1 MISQKIKKLKKYL
14 FFISIMFFVLT
25 LSHLAY
31 SYLYSDS
38 KNSPVKWWT
47 ISEWII
53 GNFPSLNPLV
63 SLNSDSNNKYIIE
76 LLYRSIL
83 KYDIDQKKIVWDI
96 ANCDISSLINIE
108 CIIKDDAKWSN
119 GENIKAEDIIATYQL
134 IKETWANKVLVSL
147 LEWTEIESKDNN
159 VVIFKNQ
166 RKDVNFLNVFLQ
178 PILNKSFIDTLSQ
191 ENITKNFPV
200 KNWIY
205 SGKFVVEKVI
215 EDEKLGI
222 TKLNLVKNEFYDKS
236 NISKIIINIFPDIQ
250 SFKNKHQAVNIFND
264 TENNIWNSISRFQ
277 DYKYNLNSFVW
288 IFLNQEKIKNTDLR
302 NYILNKIDSN
312 KLVKVLSDKN
322 YSVVENPF
330 LTKESIY
337 KEPNNKN
344 FDSVMASIWYKKKSA
359 YTQEITPIIEK
370 PTTNSWTVEKPAI
383 PTPAPEKPAEITIPA
398 DLTID
403 KYQSKSKLIVS
414 PDYVDR
420 YNFITKDD
428 VLLKWKNPTNVE
440 AVYVN
445 DYKLANF
452 KPGWTDF
459 YYRLKESV
467 WNLKAWRNDYKIF
480 FEIGGKK
487 ELQEEL
493 AFIYYHDKEKLKAEE
508 KALAESLYRKE
519 VEEKNKANPAQVVPT
534 PAPTPKVEEKK
545 VEPKVVN
552 QEQLDKVNKLD
563 ENLYYSKDFK
573 EFTLTLYY
581 LNDGKKEIEDT
592 VKFIEKSLRELW
604 IVVKSVPF
612 SLKELPRILVH
623 KDWYDMI
630 LTWVHLG
637 YFNFN
642 LFPYLHSSQAKS
654 WNNFTNIRKPSL
666 DLLVEEL
673 KENISSVEKTAETEK
688 KVLEILKNEQVL
700 KTLYTPKVNLLVDK
714 NIKIEKTYDS
724 LPYRSERSWILEH
737 LYIKEDVKIDWKDK
751 SFSWFFMF
759 LLKKLYE

>member
-1 MISQKIKKLKKYL
+1 
-14 FFISIMFFVLT
+14 
-25 LSHLAY
+25 
-31 SYLYSDS
+31 
-38 KNSPVKWWT
+38 
-47 ISEWII
+47 
-53 GNFPSLNPLV
+53 
-63 SLNSDSNNKYIIE
+63 
-76 LLYRSIL
+76 
-83 KYDIDQKKIVWDI
+83 
-96 ANCDISSLINIE
+96 
-108 CIIKDDAKWSN
+108 
-119 GENIKAEDIIATYQL
+119 
-134 IKETWANKVLVSL
+134 
-147 LEWTEIESKDNN
+147 
-159 VVIFKNQ
+159 
-166 RKDVNFLNVFLQ
+166 
-178 PILNKSFIDTLSQ
+178 
-191 ENITKNFPV
+191 
-200 KNWIY
+200 
-205 SGKFVVEKVI
+205 
-215 EDEKLGI
+215 
-222 TKLNLVKNEFYDKS
+222 
-236 NISKIIINIFPDIQ
+236 
-250 SFKNKHQAVNIFND
+250 
-264 TENNIWNSISRFQ
+264 
-277 DYKYNLNSFVW
+277 
-288 IFLNQEKIKNTDLR
+288 
-302 NYILNKIDSN
+302 
-312 KLVKVLSDKN
+312 
-322 YSVVENPF
+322 
-330 LTKESIY
+330 
-337 KEPNNKN
+337 
-344 FDSVMASIWYKKKSA
+344 MASIWYKKKSD

-370 PTTNSWTVEKPAI
+370 PTTNSWTVEKPTI

-493 AFIYYHDKEKLKAEE
+493 TFIYYHDKEKLKAEE